1 MTGHAKQG
9 SNNNIFPFSDSPI
22 AESTQQMFLDDLL
35 TSYQQIETGFAQQLY
50 QLYKGFEFRSL
61 WIVQEKLAE
70 FERRAVLA
78 AQGTGNLLG
87 VFELTKALQE
97 IDDIENKAQL
107 CFTKFRHAITT
118 NKWTFDSNKDNVVC
132 GAFLLSS
139 LLRELLNKTYVVFR
153 KC

>member
-1 MTGHAKQG
+1 
-9 SNNNIFPFSDSPI
+9 
-22 AESTQQMFLDDLL
+22 MFLDDLL

-107 CFTKFRHAITT
+107 CFTKFRHAITAS
-118 NKWTFDSNKDNVVC
+118 KWTFDSNKDNVVC